1 MKKVISCT
9 LLLLLIFSIADVK
22 AQNEKFKAL
31 FMYNFTKYIEWPGD
45 KKSGDFVI
53 GILGNSPMKKE
64 LEVIATKKKVGN
76 QPMKVKVFNSISSI
90 GSCHILFI
98 PPGKSSSL
106 DAVKERIGGKGVLI
120 ITDRPGYGRKGSGI
134 NYVLKGGHQDFEI
147 NKGTMAEQNLK
158 VNSALF
164 SLGTVI
170 N

>member
-1 MKKVISCT
+1 MKKLISYF
-9 LLLLLIFSIADVK
+9 LLLLLVLSITDLK

-45 KKSGDFVI
+45 KQSGDFVI

-64 LEVIATKKKVGN
+64 LEVIKKKKKVGS
-76 QPMKVKVFNSISSI
+76 QPIKVKVFNSINDI
-90 GSCHILFI
+90 GSGHILFI
-98 PPGKSSSL
+98 PSGKSSSL
-106 DAVKERIGGKGVLI
+106 DEVKARVGGKGVLI
-120 ITDRPGYGRKGSGI
+120 ITDRPGFGRKGSGI

-147 NKGTMAEQNLK
+147 NKSTMAEQRLK
-158 VNSALF
+158 VNSALY

>member
-1 MKKVISCT
+1 MKKLISYF
-9 LLLLLIFSIADVK
+9 LLLLLVLSITDLK

-45 KKSGDFVI
+45 KQSGDFVI

-64 LEVIATKKKVGN
+64 LEVIATKKKVGS
-76 QPMKVKVFNSISSI
+76 QPIKVKVFNSINDI

-98 PPGKSSSL
+98 PSGKSSSL
-106 DAVKERIGGKGVLI
+106 DEVKARVGGKGVLI
-120 ITDRPGYGRKGSGI
+120 ITDRPGFGRKGSGI

-147 NKGTMAEQNLK
+147 NKSTMDEQRLK
-158 VNSALF
+158 VNSALY

>member
-1 MKKVISCT
+1 MKKLISYF
-9 LLLLLIFSIADVK
+9 LLLLLVLSITDLK

-45 KKSGDFVI
+45 KQSGDFVI

-64 LEVIATKKKVGN
+64 LEVIATKKKVGS
-76 QPMKVKVFNSISSI
+76 QPIKVKVFNSINDI

-98 PPGKSSSL
+98 PSGKSSSL
-106 DAVKERIGGKGVLI
+106 DEVKARVGGKGVLI
-120 ITDRPGYGRKGSGI
+120 ITDRTGFGRKGSGI

-147 NKGTMAEQNLK
+147 NKSTMAEQRLK
-158 VNSALF
+158 VNSALY